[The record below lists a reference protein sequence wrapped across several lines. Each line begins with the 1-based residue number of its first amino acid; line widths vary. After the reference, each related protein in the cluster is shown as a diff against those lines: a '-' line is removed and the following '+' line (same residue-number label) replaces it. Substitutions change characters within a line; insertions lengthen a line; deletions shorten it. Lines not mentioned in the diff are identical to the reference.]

1 MAAAAQRRDQIVE
14 RVNLAIINE
23 AYRAVEERVASPQD
37 IDLAMK
43 LGANHPMG
51 PFERAGQL
59 GLRGVVEGLRRRH
72 TRSASFRGPVRDRA
86 AALADGHGLAVG
98 KSGSPQQDLAAVG

>member
-1 MAAAAQRRDQIVE
+1 MKDLILLGAGVHAGEMVEIVE
-14 RVNLAIINE
+14 RVNLAVVNE

-37 IDLAMK
+37 VDLAMQ

-59 GLRGVVEGLRRRH
+59 GLRGVVEGLRRQH
-72 TRSASFRGPVRDRA
+72 EV
-86 AALADGHGLAVG
+86 AALSADQYEIAPLLWQLAT
-98 KSGSPQQDLAAVG
+98 A